1 MGRHSIKN
9 TSQRQRLWVHKDF
22 RLAVLPEKRALSA
35 AQRRTCSR
43 CRLLGSRPACRNARG
58 ALGQGALQGEEGAA
72 RRGGASEL
80 LPAPVSSW
88 GVLFAEL
95 ELWRPSTSVVR
106 RQLRVWVPRKL
117 GLEVLG
123 VQETTVLQAVK
134 KKNGMKTEQGLVCFH
149 WLCHFPLQWGQEQ
162 LNLGLL

>member
-1 MGRHSIKN
+1 MLAVFELSCSKIFFNEKVPKNSVEISLQTLEWGDTRSIKS
-9 TSQRQRLWVHKDF
+9 TSQRHRLWVHKDF

-80 LPAPVSSW
+80 LPAPVSS
-88 GVLFAEL
+88 
-95 ELWRPSTSVVR
+95 
-106 RQLRVWVPRKL
+106 
-117 GLEVLG
+117 
-123 VQETTVLQAVK
+123 
-134 KKNGMKTEQGLVCFH
+134 
-149 WLCHFPLQWGQEQ
+149 
-162 LNLGLL
+162 